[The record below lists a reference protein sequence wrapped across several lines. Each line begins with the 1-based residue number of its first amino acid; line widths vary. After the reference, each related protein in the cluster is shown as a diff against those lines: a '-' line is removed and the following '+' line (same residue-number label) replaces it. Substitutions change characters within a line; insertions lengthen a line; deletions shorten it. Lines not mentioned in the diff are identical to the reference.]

1 MERPRGNTPIKGV
14 GSKKSKKLD
23 PVTLAV
29 LIKRFEAVT
38 TRMANTLLRTGRSG
52 VLNVARDF
60 STSIVTRDCEL
71 LTGSES
77 LPIHIL
83 SGADLMAR
91 SMMDLHPNLKRGDAF
106 LHNSPYHGCSHPADH
121 TILLPVIDNN
131 GVHHFTVWVK
141 AHQADIGN
149 SQPTTY
155 MGHARDVYEEGALI
169 FPAVKVQANY
179 EDIPDIIRMCQ
190 MRIRVPEQWR
200 GDYLAMVGSAR
211 IGEREILSMAEEFGW
226 ETLHALT
233 REWFDYSEKIMI
245 AAIKK
250 MPSGHATARSIHD
263 PLPGTPP
270 EGIRIKVAVE
280 VDTENAVIEVDLR
293 DNPDVMPCGLNLSES
308 CARTAAMI
316 GIFNSIEDPVPTNAG
331 SFRRIRVRIRQGCI
345 AGGGKHPTS
354 MSAAT
359 NLLADRVT
367 SPVQRAFSK
376 IKDGLG
382 LAECGPI
389 IPASLGVISG
399 IDPRS
404 GNAPFINQL
413 FLLTTGGAAGAQTDA
428 WLTICHAG
436 NSGMCLIDSVELD
449 ELHFPILVHTR
460 ALLPDTEGAG
470 RTIGAPS
477 GVCEYG
483 PLGGGTLEVAF
494 VQDGVINNAKGT
506 RDGHDGAVSRNY
518 KKDMNGELMELS
530 AVTDLI
536 LQPNETIIT
545 YTSGGG
551 GYGPPYQRPL
561 EKIKKDVEEGW
572 ITEKRAHEVYGVV
585 LDKEGEVDEAATS
598 KMRKRLKKRA
608 SFA

>member
-1 MERPRGNTPIKGV
+1 
-14 GSKKSKKLD
+14 
-23 PVTLAV
+23 
-29 LIKRFEAVT
+29 
-38 TRMANTLLRTGRSG
+38 
-52 VLNVARDF
+52 
-60 STSIVTRDCEL
+60 
-71 LTGSES
+71 
-77 LPIHIL
+77 
-83 SGADLMAR
+83 
-91 SMMDLHPNLKRGDAF
+91 
-106 LHNSPYHGCSHPADH
+106 
-121 TILLPVIDNN
+121 
-131 GVHHFTVWVK
+131 
-141 AHQADIGN
+141 
-149 SQPTTY
+149 
-155 MGHARDVYEEGALI
+155 
-169 FPAVKVQANY
+169 
-179 EDIPDIIRMCQ
+179 

-331 SFRRIRVRIRQGCI
+331 SFRRIRVKIRQGCI

-413 FLLTTGGAAGAQTDA
+413 FLLTTGGAAGA
-428 WLTICHAG
+428 
-436 NSGMCLIDSVELD
+436 IDSVELD

-506 RDGHDGAVSRNY
+506 RKGHDGAVSRNY
-518 KKDMNGELMELS
+518 KKDMNGELMELP

-585 LDKEGEVDEAATS
+585 LDKEGEVDVAATS

-608 SFA
+608 SVA

>member
-121 TILLPVIDNN
+121 TILVPVIDDNE
-131 GVHHFTVWVK
+131 VHHFTVWVK

-155 MGHARDVYEEGALI
+155 MGHARDVYEEGA
-169 FPAVKVQANY
+169 
-179 EDIPDIIRMCQ
+179 
-190 MRIRVPEQWR
+190 
-200 GDYLAMVGSAR
+200 
-211 IGEREILSMAEEFGW
+211 GEREILSMAEEFGW

-316 GIFNSIEDPVPTNAG
+316 GIFNQQYRG
-331 SFRRIRVRIRQGCI
+331 SGPHQRGQLPPHPGENPARLYRRGRKASHEHVRR
-345 AGGGKHPTS
+345 
-354 MSAAT
+354 
-359 NLLADRVT
+359 
-367 SPVQRAFSK
+367 
-376 IKDGLG
+376 
-382 LAECGPI
+382 
-389 IPASLGVISG
+389 
-399 IDPRS
+399 
-404 GNAPFINQL
+404 
-413 FLLTTGGAAGAQTDA
+413 
-428 WLTICHAG
+428 
-436 NSGMCLIDSVELD
+436 D
-449 ELHFPILVHTR
+449 E
-460 ALLPDTEGAG
+460 
-470 RTIGAPS
+470 
-477 GVCEYG
+477 
-483 PLGGGTLEVAF
+483 
-494 VQDGVINNAKGT
+494 
-506 RDGHDGAVSRNY
+506 
-518 KKDMNGELMELS
+518 
-530 AVTDLI
+530 
-536 LQPNETIIT
+536 
-545 YTSGGG
+545 
-551 GYGPPYQRPL
+551 PP
-561 EKIKKDVEEGW
+561 G
-572 ITEKRAHEVYGVV
+572 
-585 LDKEGEVDEAATS
+585 
-598 KMRKRLKKRA
+598 
-608 SFA
+608 